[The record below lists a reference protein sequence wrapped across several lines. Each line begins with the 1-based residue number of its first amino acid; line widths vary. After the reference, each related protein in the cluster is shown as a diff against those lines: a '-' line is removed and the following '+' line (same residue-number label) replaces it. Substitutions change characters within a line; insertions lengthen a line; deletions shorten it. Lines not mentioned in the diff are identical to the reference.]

1 MIIEYHRPKSVPE
14 ALTLLS
20 RNQPI
25 SYPLAGGT
33 VINSGME
40 GAIAVVDLQALGLG
54 TITKKGNLMEAG
66 AMVTLQALLDFPGL
80 PEDVYTAIA
89 REATYNLRQMATIG
103 GTLVAASGRSPLITV
118 LLALNLN
125 IELQKL
131 DTKPEQ
137 VKIGNWLPLR
147 NQSRPN
153 TLITSV
159 SFPLNV
165 NLAYEYIARTPADQ
179 PILCAAVVQWASGRT
194 RLALGGWGVAPALA
208 FDGPD
213 PDGLEI
219 AAQYACSMAEDQWA
233 SAEYR
238 REMAGVLSR
247 RCLKR
252 LSEA

>member
-194 RLALGGWGVAPALA
+194 RLTLGGWGVAPALA
-208 FDGPD
+208 FDGPS